1 MKRGYKVRWRF
12 SNMSNDTQPEIR
24 FPGFTEAWEERKL
37 GELGKTQSGIGFPDA
52 EQGGSEG
59 IPFFKVSDMNNIG
72 NEYEMRN
79 ANHYVSNEQIERKK
93 WKPIEDVPA
102 IIFAKVGAAIMLN
115 RKRLVTSPFLIDN
128 NTMAYLFNNTWDIY
142 FGKILFETI
151 NLPRYSQV
159 GALPSYNSS
168 DIENISVKV
177 PVKDEQ
183 QKIGNFFKQ
192 LDDTIVL
199 HQRKLDLLKETKKGF
214 LQKMFPK
221 NGAKVPEIRFPGFTG
236 DWEQRKLGD
245 IFKKDTQKN
254 KDLEFNSDSVIS
266 VAKMKLSTPSAKS
279 SDEYMKTYNK
289 IWKGN
294 IAFEGHTNDEFPNG
308 RFVLNDCQD
317 GIVSHIYDVYSAVDE
332 YDNEFMKR
340 YINNPYVMRKI
351 LINATSSARMM
362 KSLNSVEFLK
372 QSILLPILSEQQKI
386 GGFFYQLDN
395 IIALHQRKLD
405 LLKET
410 KKGFLQ
416 KMFV

>member
-1 MKRGYKVRWRF
+1 
-12 SNMSNDTQPEIR
+12 MSNDTQPEIR